1 MGVNKEAAGEPKQ
14 RWMSGRRWVKGS
26 LEGVRDPGM
35 ERRVS
40 GKKLSF
46 SERPAGPAPP
56 RANGTTLGTLLSNL
70 ASFP

>member
-1 MGVNKEAAGEPKQ
+1 MDIRKETGE
-14 RWMSGRRWVKGS
+14 GS
-26 LEGVRDPGM
+26 LEGVRDPGV

-56 RANGTTLGTLLSNL
+56 GANSTALGTSLSNL
-70 ASFP
+70 ASFPKCA